1 VSTDVSKEVIII
13 GAGVV
18 GCATAY
24 FLALEG
30 IGVTVVDPNGI
41 AAAASGRNNGLIE
54 HPYDAET
61 AGLYEETVELLS
73 DVLGA
78 GFPSEPAGT
87 LLLTHDERTAREL
100 RQHYAQFP
108 SLRPQALNA
117 DQAREAEPLLAEG
130 LCGCMLH
137 TGYPIMP
144 VEATTAFADLA
155 RAAGADFVLG
165 EPLAL
170 VREGEQVRGVSWSG
184 TQHLTDAVLVCAGA
198 GTAQV
203 VDGLVDPS
211 IITPLWGV
219 IVSIE
224 LPRRPRHPLIEG
236 ALAIAQGGGEIKL
249 QAPFTLLDSPS
260 WLAVGSTM
268 LEGAEPDRERWAPT
282 LLERGRE
289 FVPSLA
295 QAEVKDVL
303 ACARPR
309 SFDNRP
315 ILGLVP
321 GQEHL
326 WIAAGHGGRGMS
338 IGPASAR
345 LVADAIVAGDGA
357 SLPSPLSASRLRDQR
372 F

>member
-1 VSTDVSKEVIII
+1 VSTDVSERVIVV
-13 GAGVV
+13 GAGIV

-24 FLALEG
+24 FLALQG
-30 IGVTVVDPNGI
+30 VGVTVVDPNGI

-61 AGLYEETVELLS
+61 AGLYEETVALLA

-87 LLLTHDERTAREL
+87 LLLARDERTAREL
-100 RQHYAQFP
+100 EQHYARFP
-108 SLRPQALNA
+108 SLRPEALDP
-117 DQAREAEPLLAEG
+117 DQTRNAEPLLTAG
-130 LCGCMLH
+130 LCGCMLQ

-155 RAAGADFVLG
+155 RAAGAEFVLG
-165 EPLAL
+165 EPLEL
-170 VREGEQVRGVSWSG
+170 VREGQQVRGVSWG
-184 TQHLTDAVLVCAGA
+184 GNRHLTDTVLICAGA
-198 GTAQV
+198 GTTQV
-203 VDGLVDPS
+203 LDGLVDPA

-224 LPRRPRHPLIEG
+224 LPQRPRHPLIEG
-236 ALAIAQGGGEIKL
+236 ALAVAQGGGELKL
-249 QAPFTLLDSPS
+249 EAPFTLLDSPS

-268 LEGAEPDRERWAPT
+268 LEGEEPDHELWAPR
-282 LLERGRE
+282 LLKRACE
-289 FVPSLA
+289 FVPSIA
-295 QAEVKDVL
+295 QAQVKAVL

-315 ILGLVP
+315 ILGRVP

-326 WIAAGHGGRGMS
+326 WIATGHGGRGMS
-338 IGPASAR
+338 TGAASAR
-345 LVADAIVAGDGA
+345 LLAEAITAGDDS
-357 SLPSPLSASRLRDQR
+357 SLPPQLSASRLA
-372 F
+372 